1 MLHFGKNPGTR
12 VQRSPSF
19 SLLAAVVA
27 RQRSV
32 FDGNLQLSLQLQSNL
47 IPGLN
52 LNALG
57 LFPSGSPGMGPSM
70 SSVPP
75 PGAHGGCSFGVSCSP
90 RRDTPLTRSASRVRL
105 PVRMTVLIAELLR
118 EPGEQ
123 IAVATTPQ
131 SSPEFHV
138 CFFL

>member
-1 MLHFGKNPGTR
+1 M
-12 VQRSPSF
+12 
-19 SLLAAVVA
+19 A
-27 RQRSV
+27 RRCLTE
-32 FDGNLQLSLQLQSNL
+32 NLQLSLQLQSNL

-90 RRDTPLTRSASRVRL
+90 RRDTPLTRSASGSASSRQDDC
-105 PVRMTVLIAELLR
+105 PEAELLR
-118 EPGEQ
+118 EPGNQ
-123 IAVATTPQ
+123 IAVATTQ
-131 SSPEFHV
+131 SSLEFHV